1 MVWIRLLA
9 EGAAVKDRFGEN
21 QRLTKLIGAER
32 PAESGWT
39 TVFENAEKKICH
51 PIGEQPRRKK

>member
-9 EGAAVKDRFGEN
+9 EGAAVKDRFSEN
-21 QRLTKLIGAER
+21 QRVTKLIGAER

-39 TVFENAEKKICH
+39 AVFENAEKKI
-51 PIGEQPRRKK
+51 

>member
-1 MVWIRLLA
+1 MVWINLLA

-21 QRLTKLIGAER
+21 QRVTKLIGAER

-39 TVFENAEKKICH
+39 AVFESAEKKISH
-51 PIGEQPRRKK
+51 TDRE